1 MAPGSFYSYFNVNSA
16 LISGRQTIISLIEF
30 AISTACLIIPLCQ
43 ARIGRLIDLVLPLR
57 ISNPGHQSSSHAR
70 RAKVAGFIEG
80 AAFSSPEFQQGLF
93 VNAEALGY
101 LRAG

>member
-1 MAPGSFYSYFNVNSA
+1 M
-16 LISGRQTIISLIEF
+16 LIIFIGF
-30 AISTACLIIPLCQ
+30 AASTACPIIPLCQ
-43 ARIGRLIDLVLPLR
+43 TRIGRLIDLVLPLR